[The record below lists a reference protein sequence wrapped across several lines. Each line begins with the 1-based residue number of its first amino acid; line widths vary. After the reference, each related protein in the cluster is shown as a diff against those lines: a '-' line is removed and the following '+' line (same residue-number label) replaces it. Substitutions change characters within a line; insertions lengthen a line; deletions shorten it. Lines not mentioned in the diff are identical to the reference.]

1 MSLVY
6 RNYKNQEF
14 YLHKSLTKKGNPKY
28 YFSTKKEGE
37 LVDYIPDG
45 YEIYENPNGQVFLS
59 RIQPKLITDD
69 EKSIVLNGMYKYSD
83 VNIFKID
90 VKRDIIN
97 IYTPDQDIEE
107 LSKFIEMSP
116 LRRKNRDKDNIIN
129 QVVHYSPVLQFILVD
144 SSMRHFITRRYCYLG
159 SIDDWIEIGQ
169 IGILSDLVKKY
180 VKHIGKDSYY
190 DLD

>member
-1 MSLVY
+1 LSLVY